1 MISFFDQR
9 CSSGVNSEI
18 GFCCVPFSGI
28 SGGSSFPKYIFASV
42 VPSTRGKRG
51 ELGYREAF
59 SSPAVLLKA
68 ECSWA
73 EPI

>member
-9 CSSGVNSEI
+9 CSSCVSSESS
-18 GFCCVPFSGI
+18 FRCVPFSGI
-28 SGGSSFPKYIFASV
+28 IGGSSFPKYIFASI
-42 VPSTRGKRG
+42 VPSTRGKGG

-68 ECSWA
+68 ECSLP